1 MLLGAA
7 ALLAAVVPA
16 APPPVSF
23 TDRTRETGLD
33 FVHVNGMS
41 GRLYILEIIGAG
53 GALFDYDND
62 GDLDV
67 YAVQGGPLGPGAAA
81 GPGDRLFRNDL
92 EAGADGAREPRFVDV
107 TAASGLVPAGYGM
120 GAAAG
125 DFDNDGWTDLYVTRY
140 GADQLLRND
149 RDGTFRDVTRAAGAA
164 GDGWSTAATFFDYD
178 RDGLLDLYV
187 GGYLDFTWENHQ
199 VCRAR
204 TSAPDYCGPQQYRG
218 VPGRVLRNRGHGTF
232 EDTTIAVGMAA
243 PAKALGTVAFD
254 ANEDGW
260 TDLFVATDG
269 EANLL
274 WINRGGRAFV
284 DESLLA
290 GVALNR
296 EGQAEGSMGVDA
308 GDFDGD
314 GDDDLFLTNLTNE
327 KNTLFASERAR
338 TGELAFEDRSMES
351 GLGAPSL
358 PFTGFG
364 ALGVDVDNDG
374 GLDLPV
380 ANGAVYTIAEQAR
393 AGEPHPLRQ
402 RNQLF
407 RNRGQGSFEDVSAR
421 AGAPFQAEEVS
432 RGLAAGDLDNDG
444 DTDLVVFNNNGPA
457 RYLRNDGGSRQAWIG
472 LRLTTGTPPRDALGA
487 GVVVTLAD
495 GRALRRRAR
504 TDGSYL
510 VANDPR
516 VLVGLGA
523 GGHVRGIRVRWPDGG
538 LEEWPRLA
546 AGRYHTLHRGSGRPV
561 R

>member
-7 ALLAAVVPA
+7 ALVAAVVPA
-16 APPPVSF
+16 APPPLSF

-67 YAVQGGPLGPGAAA
+67 YAVQGGPLGPGGAA

-140 GADQLLRND
+140 GAGQLLRND
-149 RDGTFRDVTRAAGAA
+149 RDGTFSDVTRAKGAA
-164 GDGWSTAATFFDYD
+164 DDRWSTAATFFDYD

-187 GGYLDFTWENHQ
+187 GRYLDFTWENHKT
-199 VCRAR
+199 CRAR

-218 VPGRVLRNRGHGTF
+218 VPGRVLRNRGQGTF
-232 EDTTIAVGMAA
+232 EEMTIAVGMAA
-243 PAKALGTVAFD
+243 PAKALGAVAFD

-269 EANLL
+269 EANVL
-274 WINRGGRAFV
+274 WINRGGRAFT

-296 EGQAEGSMGVDA
+296 EGQAEGSMGADA

-314 GDDDLFLTNLTNE
+314 GDDDLFMTNLTHE

-374 GLDLPV
+374 WLDLPV
-380 ANGAVYTIAEQAR
+380 VNGAVYTIAEQAR
-393 AGEPHPLRQ
+393 GGDPHPLRQ

-407 RNRGQGSFEDVSAR
+407 RNRGQGLFEDVSAR

-444 DTDLVVFNNNGPA
+444 DSDLVVFNNNGPA

-487 GVVVTLAD
+487 GVVVTLED

-523 GGHVRGIRVRWPDGG
+523 GGRVRGIRVRWPDGG
-538 LEEWPRLA
+538 FEEWPRLE
-546 AGRYHTLHRGSGRPV
+546 AGRYHTLHRGTGGPV